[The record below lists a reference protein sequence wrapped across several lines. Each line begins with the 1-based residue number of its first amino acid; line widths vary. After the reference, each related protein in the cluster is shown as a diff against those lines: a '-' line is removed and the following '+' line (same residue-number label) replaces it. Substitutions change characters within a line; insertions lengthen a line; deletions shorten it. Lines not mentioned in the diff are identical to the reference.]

1 MHPLFLAPCAGPAAL
16 WVKNGNPQLFWASV
30 SLFVLK
36 KKWEIFSSIHMITL
50 QNISL
55 KFCQKTDVVISAVTI
70 VCDSQGSTQHQQKVS
85 ICDRKQRKA
94 SLNPIPRASHRC
106 EADLKRGLG
115 SPPSDLSLA
124 PQPRPSAPWSL
135 LYSVEQIS
143 SQADSWVACE
153 GCSLEKLII
162 LIV

>member
-1 MHPLFLAPCAGPAAL
+1 MWQMHKCQMIIAPVLFGNFSPQKIQRQFKTKLSKAL
-16 WVKNGNPQLFWASV
+16 KIKQL
-30 SLFVLK
+30 L
-36 KKWEIFSSIHMITL
+36 
-50 QNISL
+50 N
-55 KFCQKTDVVISAVTI
+55 FCEKIWRDVVISAVTI

-94 SLNPIPRASHRC
+94 SLNPIPRASHQC

>member
-1 MHPLFLAPCAGPAAL
+1 M
-16 WVKNGNPQLFWASV
+16 KNGNLQLFWVSA

-94 SLNPIPRASHRC
+94 SFEPYTTCVTLWTVAD

-115 SPPSDLSLA
+115 LPFSDLNA
-124 PQPRPSAPWSL
+124 PPPQPHRRNFL
-135 LYSVEQIS
+135 LKTSRQFEVKKKTCQIS
-143 SQADSWVACE
+143 VYVKCD
-153 GCSLEKLII
+153 LIF
-162 LIV
+162 V